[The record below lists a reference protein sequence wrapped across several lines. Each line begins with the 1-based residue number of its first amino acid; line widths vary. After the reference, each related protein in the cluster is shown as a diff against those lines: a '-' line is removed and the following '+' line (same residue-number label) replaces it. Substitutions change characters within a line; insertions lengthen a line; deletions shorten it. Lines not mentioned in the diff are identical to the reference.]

1 MAQVPSFSQLD
12 EQPMK
17 AFHWRS
23 VVTTGMGVFADGYDL
38 SAIGIVLPLVLTSFG
53 IARVSSFQGAMLA
66 GSALIGAALGAMI
79 FGLLGQRG
87 RKTFYGID
95 VTIMAIA
102 ALAQVFVPDLWSLI
116 AVRFILGVGVGA
128 DYVLSPTIMS
138 EHANRSDRGRALG
151 FGFGVMWPSGTLAA
165 ALLVLALQGIGVGPD
180 MVWRIVLAAGAVPA
194 LSVLYLRRKMPE
206 TARYLAR
213 LAGDES
219 GAASVVSEVAGEPAA
234 PLPGIDQRKLWQ
246 VLRRHGRPILAAALL
261 WMVYDI
267 VVYSTILFGPSLIAK
282 GLGIGPVVFAI
293 IAALF
298 FSIPG
303 AVAAALL
310 ADHIGRKMLMASCMA
325 LGAAML
331 FLFAGL
337 HTAVVASPLLGMIF
351 FGIYNIAMN
360 GPGVVTSFLGAELSP
375 TRLRTVGQSIS
386 VVGGR
391 TGASISAFL
400 FPLIFSRIGLFG
412 AIMTLAGLA
421 VLGAILTATI
431 IPETRGRSLEE
442 INDEAFDPLTL
453 SPTLVQTSAGERSAM
468 RA

>member
-1 MAQVPSFSQLD
+1 MEQIPSFAQLD
-12 EQPMK
+12 EQPLK

-23 VVTTGMGVFADGYDL
+23 IVTTGMGVFADGYDL

-53 IARVSSFQGAMLA
+53 VAHVSSIQGAMLA

-87 RKTFYGID
+87 RKTFYGLD

-102 ALAQVFVPDLWSLI
+102 AVAQVFVPDLWWLI
-116 AVRFILGVGVGA
+116 GVRFILGIGVGA

-138 EHANRSDRGRALG
+138 EYANRSDRGRALG

-165 ALLVLALQGIGVGPD
+165 ALLVLALQGAGIGPD
-180 MVWRIVLAAGAVPA
+180 LVWRIVLAAGAVPA
-194 LSVLYLRRKMPE
+194 LSVLYLRRRMPE

-213 LAGDES
+213 LADDQP
-219 GAASVVSEVAGEPAA
+219 GAAAVVREVAGEPAA
-234 PLPGIDQRKLWQ
+234 PLPGVDRRELWH

-267 VVYSTILFGPSLIAK
+267 VVYSTILFGPSLIAE
-282 GLGIGPVVFAI
+282 GLGLGPVVFAI

-310 ADHIGRKMLMASCMA
+310 ADRVGRKVLMGGCMA
-325 LGAAML
+325 LGAIML

-337 HTAVVASPLLGMIF
+337 HTAVVASPLLGMTF

-375 TRLRTVGQSIS
+375 TRLRTIGQSIS

-400 FPLIFSRIGLFG
+400 FPLIFARIGLYG
-412 AIMTLAGLA
+412 AIMTLAAIA
-421 VLGAILTATI
+421 VLGAILSMTI

-442 INDEAFDPLTL
+442 INDEALDSTIL
-453 SPTLVQTSAGERSAM
+453 SPGLVPATAER
-468 RA
+468 